1 MNMIDSAQK
10 FITTTIVSALLAS
23 LPLSALGDWKLVPS
37 ESDIAFATIKN
48 SAVVESH
55 TFERFSGEVMLS
67 GAANIRVDLASVET
81 RIPIRNERMGTL
93 LFNINQFPS
102 LDISSKY
109 GGGCLNSPRSACN
122 DQFAWYR
129 GQYTVTAGCDSALFK
144 AISSCYNQA
153 GHCLCESVW
162 AYKRRGSTAI
172 DRTTGN
178 DHPRGTGN
186 ILFDLRAGRLIKRVL
201 GRIQPR

>member
-55 TFERFSGEVMLS
+55 TFERFSGEVTLS

-93 LFNINQFPS
+93 LFNIDQFPS
-102 LDISSKY
+102 LDISSKLDTKSLANMEEGASTHLEVPATISLHGTEANILLPLVVTRLSSKRFQVVTTKPVIAY
-109 GGGCLNSPRSACN
+109 AS
-122 DQFAWYR
+122 QFGLTKGVEALR
-129 GQYTVTAGCDSALFK
+129 LIAQLTTITPAVPVTFSLIFE
-144 AISSCYNQA
+144 QA
-153 GHCLCESVW
+153 G
-162 AYKRRGSTAI
+162 
-172 DRTTGN
+172 
-178 DHPRGTGN
+178 
-186 ILFDLRAGRLIKRVL
+186 
-201 GRIQPR
+201 

>member
-55 TFERFSGEVMLS
+55 TFERFSGEVTLS

-93 LFNINQFPS
+93 LFNIDQFPS
-102 LDISSKY
+102 LDISSKLDTKSLANMEEGASTHLEVPATISLHGTEANILLPLVVTRLSSKRFQVVTTKPVIAY
-109 GGGCLNSPRSACN
+109 AS
-122 DQFAWYR
+122 QFGLTKGVEALR
-129 GQYTVTAGCDSALFK
+129 LIAKLATITPAVPVTFSLIFE
-144 AISSCYNQA
+144 QA
-153 GHCLCESVW
+153 G
-162 AYKRRGSTAI
+162 
-172 DRTTGN
+172 
-178 DHPRGTGN
+178 
-186 ILFDLRAGRLIKRVL
+186 
-201 GRIQPR
+201 

>member
-55 TFERFSGEVMLS
+55 TFERFSGEVTLS

-93 LFNINQFPS
+93 LFNIDQFPS
-102 LDISSKY
+102 LDISSKLDTKSLANMEE
-109 GGGCLNSPRSACN
+109 GASTHLEVPA
-122 DQFAWYR
+122 
-129 GQYTVTAGCDSALFK
+129 T
-144 AISSCYNQA
+144 ISL
-153 GHCLCESVW
+153 H
-162 AYKRRGSTAI
+162 
-172 DRTTGN
+172 
-178 DHPRGTGN
+178 GTEAN
-186 ILFDLRAGRLIKRVL
+186 ILLPLVVTRLSSKRFQVVTTKPVIAYASQFGLTKGVEALRLIAQLATITPAVPVTFSL
-201 GRIQPR
+201 IFEQAS

>member
-55 TFERFSGEVMLS
+55 TFERFSGEVTLS

-93 LFNINQFPS
+93 LFNIDQFPS
-102 LDISSKY
+102 LDISSKLDTKSLANMEE
-109 GGGCLNSPRSACN
+109 GASTHLEVPA
-122 DQFAWYR
+122 
-129 GQYTVTAGCDSALFK
+129 T
-144 AISSCYNQA
+144 ISL
-153 GHCLCESVW
+153 H
-162 AYKRRGSTAI
+162 
-172 DRTTGN
+172 
-178 DHPRGTGN
+178 GTEAN
-186 ILFDLRAGRLIKRVL
+186 ILLPLVVTRLSSKRFQVVTTKPVIAYASQFGLTKGVEALRLIAKLATITPAVPVTFSL
-201 GRIQPR
+201 IFEQAS

>member
-1 MNMIDSAQK
+1 MIDSAQK

-55 TFERFSGEVMLS
+55 TFERFSGEVTLS

-93 LFNINQFPS
+93 LFNIDQFPS
-102 LDISSKY
+102 LDISSKLDTKSLANMEEGASTHLEVPATISLHGTEANILLPLVVTRLSSKRFQVVTTKPVIAY
-109 GGGCLNSPRSACN
+109 AS
-122 DQFAWYR
+122 QFGLTKGVEALR
-129 GQYTVTAGCDSALFK
+129 LIAQLTTITPAVPVTFSLIFE
-144 AISSCYNQA
+144 QA
-153 GHCLCESVW
+153 G
-162 AYKRRGSTAI
+162 
-172 DRTTGN
+172 
-178 DHPRGTGN
+178 
-186 ILFDLRAGRLIKRVL
+186 
-201 GRIQPR
+201 

>member
-55 TFERFSGEVMLS
+55 TFERFSGEVTLS

-93 LFNINQFPS
+93 LFNIDQFPS
-102 LDISSKY
+102 LDISSKLDTKSLANMEEGASTHLEVPATISLHGTEANILLPLVVTRLSSKRFQVVTTKPVIAY
-109 GGGCLNSPRSACN
+109 AS
-122 DQFAWYR
+122 QFGLTKGVEALR
-129 GQYTVTAGCDSALFK
+129 LIAQLATITPAVPVTFSLIFE
-144 AISSCYNQA
+144 QA
-153 GHCLCESVW
+153 G
-162 AYKRRGSTAI
+162 
-172 DRTTGN
+172 
-178 DHPRGTGN
+178 
-186 ILFDLRAGRLIKRVL
+186 
-201 GRIQPR
+201 

>member
-1 MNMIDSAQK
+1 MNMIDLAQK

-23 LPLSALGDWKLVPS
+23 LPLSALGDWKLVPG

-55 TFERFSGEVMLS
+55 TFERFSGEVTLS

-81 RIPIRNERMGTL
+81 RIPIKTGYKG
-93 LFNINQFPS
+93 P
-102 LDISSKY
+102 SKY
-109 GGGCLNSPRSACN
+109 GGGCLNSPRSTRK

-129 GQYTVTAGCDSALFK
+129 GQYNVAAGCDTALIK

-172 DRTTGN
+172 DRTTDN
-178 DHPRGTGN
+178 DHPCGTGN
-186 ILFDLRAGRLIKRVL
+186 IFIDLRAGRLIRRVL
-201 GRIQPR
+201 GRIQPK

>member
-10 FITTTIVSALLAS
+10 FITTTIVSALLAW

-55 TFERFSGEVMLS
+55 TFERFSGEVTLS

-93 LFNINQFPS
+93 LFNIDQFPS
-102 LDISSKY
+102 LDISSKLDVKSLVNMEEGASTHLEVPAKINLHGTEPNILLPLVVTRLSSKRFQVVTTKPVIAY
-109 GGGCLNSPRSACN
+109 AS
-122 DQFAWYR
+122 QFGLTKGVEALR
-129 GQYTVTAGCDSALFK
+129 LIAQLATITPAVPVTFSLIFE
-144 AISSCYNQA
+144 QA
-153 GHCLCESVW
+153 G
-162 AYKRRGSTAI
+162 
-172 DRTTGN
+172 
-178 DHPRGTGN
+178 
-186 ILFDLRAGRLIKRVL
+186 
-201 GRIQPR
+201 